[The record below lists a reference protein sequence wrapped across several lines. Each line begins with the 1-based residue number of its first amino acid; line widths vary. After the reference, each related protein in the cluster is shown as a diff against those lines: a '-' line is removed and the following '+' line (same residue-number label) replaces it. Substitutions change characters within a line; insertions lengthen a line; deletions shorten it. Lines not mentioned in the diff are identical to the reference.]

1 MNVEQDI
8 LSFATALLQTARDA
22 ERANGWEPGDL
33 LRTSLR
39 LLVVAGIDGHD
50 WSPEEL
56 AEEVRD
62 LAEAV
67 HLRNATALSGAF
79 DCHGMTA
86 TH

>member
-8 LSFATALLQTARDA
+8 LSFATSLLQAARDA
-22 ERANGWEPGDL
+22 ERTNGWEPGDL

-39 LLVVAGIDGHD
+39 LLVVAGIDSHD

-56 AEEVRD
+56 ADEVRE

-67 HLRNATALSGAF
+67 HLRNAMALSGAF